1 MEDLVKLIER
11 QQPAT
16 AGQANQGTVGEVAYD
31 RIHDDIL
38 SGILNPGMK
47 LKLHQLGRSYG
58 VSVNT
63 LRETLTRLAAD
74 GLVEAEGQK
83 GFRVIPVSIGDL
95 VEVTELRQLLECYA
109 VRKSIETGGL
119 DWEGRLVAAHHM
131 LARSEQLMMKD
142 AAAHSR
148 EWQKFDREFHVALMS
163 ACNSRWILRIHRII
177 HDQFRRYQ
185 LLTLK
190 TIGFRGQALIDE
202 HDQILKRALSRDA
215 DATAQLLAAHIRRGA
230 EVRFDES
237 ADGA

>member
-1 MEDLVKLIER
+1 MENLVKLIER
-11 QQPAT
+11 HQPST
-16 AGQANQGTVGEVAYD
+16 AEPNHGTVGEVAYD

-38 SGILNPGMK
+38 SGTLRPGMK

-95 VEVTELRQLLECYA
+95 VEVTEIRQLLECYA
-109 VRKSIETGGL
+109 VRKSIENGGL
-119 DWEGRLVAAHHM
+119 DWEGHLVAAHHM
-131 LARSEQLMMKD
+131 LARSEQMMMKD

-148 EWQKFDREFHVALMS
+148 EWQKFDREFHVALIS

-202 HDQILKRALSRDA
+202 HDQILTHALRRDA
-215 DATAQLLAAHIRRGA
+215 DTTARLLAAHIQKGA
-230 EVRFDES
+230 EVRLDES
-237 ADGA
+237 VAGT